1 MEQQYLALLED
12 ILDNG
17 VRKND
22 RTGTGTLSVFGRM
35 YRHDLSKGFP
45 LLTTKRL
52 HIRSIIHE
60 LLWFLK
66 GGTNVRYLNTNGVT
80 IWDEWATPD
89 GELGPIYG
97 AQWRNWPGHDGTVHD
112 QVNAI
117 IQSIQKNPDS
127 RRHIINAWN
136 VALLPDETKSPQQNV
151 LDGKMALAPC
161 HVMYQFWVA
170 EGKVSAMMT
179 QRSGDIFLGIPYN
192 AASLAFLT
200 HMVAH
205 QTGLKAGEIVHSI
218 GDLHIY
224 SNHLEQVHTQLSR
237 EPRLLPQ
244 LEFARKPDSILDYTF
259 DDFIIK
265 GYDPHPAIT
274 APIAI

>member
-17 VRKND
+17 IRKND

-35 YRHDLSKGFP
+35 YRHDLSRGFP

-60 LLWFLK
+60 LLWFLH
-66 GGTNVRYLNTNGVT
+66 GGTNVQYLNANGVT
-80 IWDEWATPD
+80 IWDEWATPN

-97 AQWRNWPGHDGTVHD
+97 AQWRNWLGHDGKAYD
-112 QVNAI
+112 QVDAVI
-117 IQSIQKNPDS
+117 RSIKNNPDS

-136 VALLPDETKSPQQNV
+136 VALLPDETKSPQHNARE
-151 LDGKMALAPC
+151 GKMALAPC

-170 EGKVSAMMT
+170 DGKVSAMMT

-192 AASLAFLT
+192 AASLGFLT
-200 HMVAH
+200 HMIAH
-205 QTGLKAGEIVHSI
+205 QTGLEAGEIVHSI

-244 LEFARKPDSILDYTF
+244 LEFARKPDSILGYTF
-259 DDFIIK
+259 DDFIIN

-274 APIAI
+274 APIAV

>member
-60 LLWFLK
+60 LLWFLR
-66 GGTNVRYLNTNGVT
+66 GDANIRYLNENGVT
-80 IWDEWATPD
+80 IWDEWATES
-89 GELGPIYG
+89 GHLGPIYG
-97 AQWRNWPGHDGTVHD
+97 VQWRAWQGSDGALYD
-112 QVNAI
+112 QVQAVI
-117 IQSIQKNPDS
+117 EGIKKTPDS
-127 RRHIINAWN
+127 RRHIISAWN
-136 VALLPDETKSPQQNV
+136 VALLPDESKSPQQNA
-151 LDGKMALAPC
+151 LEGKMALAPC

-170 EGKVSAMMT
+170 DGKLSAMMT

-192 AASLAFLT
+192 AASLGFLT
-200 HMVAH
+200 HMVAQ
-205 QTGLKAGEIVHSI
+205 QTGLEPGEIVHAI

-224 SNHLEQVHTQLSR
+224 SNHLEQVHTQLAR

-244 LEFARKPDSILDYTF
+244 LSFARKPDSILDYTF
-259 DDFIIK
+259 EDFIIN
-265 GYDPHPAIT
+265 GYDPYPAIP

>member
-17 VRKND
+17 VKKND

-60 LLWFLK
+60 LLWFLH
-66 GGTNVRYLNTNGVT
+66 GGTNVQYLNTNGVT

-97 AQWRNWPGHDGTVHD
+97 AQWRHWLGHDGKIHD
-112 QVNAI
+112 QVEAVI
-117 IQSIQKNPDS
+117 HSIKNNPDS

-170 EGKVSAMMT
+170 DGKVSAMMT

-244 LEFARKPDSILDYTF
+244 LEFARKPESILDYTF
-259 DDFIIK
+259 EDFIIK

-274 APIAI
+274 APIAV

>member
-1 MEQQYLALLED
+1 MEQQYLFLLED
-12 ILDNG
+12 ILNNG
-17 VRKND
+17 TKKND

-52 HIRSIIHE
+52 HIRSIVYE
-60 LLWFLK
+60 LLWFLQ
-66 GGTNVRYLNTNGVT
+66 GGTNTQYLNKNGVT
-80 IWDEWATPD
+80 IWDEWATPN

-97 AQWRNWPGHDGTVHD
+97 AQWRNWHGSDGKIYD
-112 QVNAI
+112 QVQAVI
-117 IQSIQKNPDS
+117 DSIKNNPDS

-136 VALLPDETKSPQQNV
+136 VAFLPDESKSPQQNV
-151 LDGKMALAPC
+151 LDGQMALAPC

-170 EGKVSAMMT
+170 NGKVSAMLT

-192 AASLAFLT
+192 AASLGFLT
-200 HMVAH
+200 HMIAH
-205 QTGLKAGEIVHSI
+205 QTGLEPGEIIHSI

-224 SNHLEQVHTQLSR
+224 NNHLDQVRLQLSR

-244 LEFARKPDSILDYTF
+244 LQFARKPDSIFDYTF
-259 DDFIIK
+259 EDFIIS
-265 GYDPHPAIT
+265 GYDPHPAIA
-274 APIAI
+274 APIAV

>member
-60 LLWFLK
+60 LLWFLR
-66 GGTNVRYLNTNGVT
+66 GGTSIQYLNENGVT
-80 IWDEWATPD
+80 IWDEWATPE

-97 AQWRNWPGHDGTVHD
+97 AQWRFWEGANGAIFD
-112 QVNAI
+112 QVENVIA
-117 IQSIQKNPDS
+117 SIKNNPDS

-170 EGKVSAMMT
+170 EGKLSAMMT

-200 HMVAH
+200 HMVAQ
-205 QTGLKAGEIVHSI
+205 QTGLEPGEIVHSI

-224 SNHLEQVHTQLSR
+224 SNHMEQVHTQLSR

-244 LEFARKPDSILDYTF
+244 LEFARKPASILDYTY
-259 DDFIIK
+259 DDFIIN
-265 GYDPHPAIT
+265 GYDPHPAIL
-274 APIAI
+274 APIAV

>member
-1 MEQQYLALLED
+1 MEQQYLELLED

-17 VRKND
+17 IRKND
-22 RTGTGTLSVFGRM
+22 RTGTGTLSVFGRT

-60 LLWFLK
+60 LLWFLR
-66 GGTNVRYLNTNGVT
+66 GGTSINYLNDNGVT
-80 IWDEWATPD
+80 IWNEWATPE

-97 AQWRNWPGHDGTVHD
+97 AQWRNWVGHDGKQHD
-112 QVNAI
+112 QVQNVI
-117 IQSIQKNPDS
+117 DSIKRNPDS

-136 VALLPDETKSPQQNV
+136 VALLPDESRSPQQNV

-170 EGKVSAMMT
+170 NGKLSAMMT

-200 HMVAH
+200 HMVAQ
-205 QTGLKAGEIVHSI
+205 QTDLAPGEIVHAI

-224 SNHLEQVHTQLSR
+224 SNHLEQVHLQLSR
-237 EPRLLPQ
+237 EPRRLPQ
-244 LEFARKPDSILDYTF
+244 LTFSRKPDNILDYTF
-259 DDFIIK
+259 DDFIIA
-265 GYDPHPAIT
+265 GYDPHPAIL
-274 APIAI
+274 APIAV

>member
-1 MEQQYLALLED
+1 MEQEYLALLED

-17 VRKND
+17 IEKND

-35 YRHDLSKGFP
+35 YRHDLAEGFP

-52 HIRSIIHE
+52 HVRSIIHE
-60 LLWFLK
+60 LLWFLQ
-66 GGTNVRYLNTNGVT
+66 GGTNVRYLNENGVS

-97 AQWRNWPGHDGTVHD
+97 AQWRHWQGHDGQFYD
-112 QVNAI
+112 QVQGVIN
-117 IQSIQKNPDS
+117 SIRKNPDS

-136 VALLPDETKSPQQNV
+136 VALLPNESKSPQQNV
-151 LDGKMALAPC
+151 LDGKMALPPC

-170 EGKVSAMMT
+170 NGRISTMLT
-179 QRSGDIFLGIPYN
+179 QRSGDVFLGIPYN

-200 HMVAH
+200 HMIAQ
-205 QTGLKAGEIVHSI
+205 QTGLKPGEIVHSI

-224 SNHLEQVHTQLSR
+224 SNHIEQVHTQLSR

-244 LEFARKPDSILDYTF
+244 LEFARKPDSILDYRF
-259 DDFIIK
+259 DDFIIN
-265 GYDPHPAIT
+265 GYDPHPAIL
-274 APIAI
+274 APIAV

>member
-1 MEQQYLALLED
+1 MEKQYLFLLKD

-17 VRKND
+17 IQKND

-60 LLWFLK
+60 LLWFLQ
-66 GGTNVRYLNTNGVT
+66 GGTNIKYLNDNGVT

-97 AQWRNWPGHDGTVHD
+97 AQWRNWQGHNGEIYD
-112 QVNAI
+112 QVETV
-117 IQSIQKNPDS
+117 IQSIKKNPDS

-136 VALLPDETKSPQQNV
+136 VALLPNEAKSPQQNV
-151 LDGKMALAPC
+151 IDGKMSLAPC

-170 EGKVSAMMT
+170 NGKLSAMLT

-192 AASLAFLT
+192 VASLGFLT
-200 HMVAH
+200 HMIAH
-205 QTGLKAGEIVHSI
+205 QTNLEPGEIIHSI

-224 SNHLEQVHTQLSR
+224 NNHMEQVHLQLSR
-237 EPRLLPQ
+237 EPKPLPQ
-244 LEFARKPDSILDYTF
+244 LSFSRKPNSILEYTF
-259 DDFIIK
+259 EDFIIT
-265 GYDPHPAIT
+265 GYDPYPAIA